1 MPYSWPALRVLSVR
15 SMALLY
21 TTYYAYVRTR
31 HVFVLPG
38 CLSVLFPYSYGLG
51 IRRGRPDFKLMR
63 VNRKSL
69 RSAEALGQIMAQLQ
83 VPKEYVRRQLQ
94 SMGIQEISEGDLESY
109 TRGETLSLEYFPSVP
124 LATCYH
130 GHPCLLADF
139 SMLIQEQLHREDS
152 AQPSSNNSSL
162 GGTPHSLPTSGAFS
176 QAAHFHSGVFNP
188 TMEGKLIV

>member
-1 MPYSWPALRVLSVR
+1 MYYILRIR
-15 SMALLY
+15 TY
-21 TTYYAYVRTR
+21 THTR

-38 CLSVLFPYSYGLG
+38 LASRSCSHIQYGLG
-51 IRRGRPDFKLMR
+51 IRQGRPDFKLMR

-109 TRGETLSLEYFPSVP
+109 TRGETLFLEYSPSVP
-124 LATCYH
+124 LATCYR

-152 AQPSSNNSSL
+152 VQPSSNNSSL
-162 GGTPHSLPTSGAFS
+162 GGTPHSPPTSGALS
-176 QAAHFHSGVFNP
+176 QAARFHSGVF
-188 TMEGKLIV
+188 